1 MSRLHLTIGLPQS
14 GKSTW
19 SKEQGYPIVNRDSIR
34 FALGGSIRYFSE
46 EAKVSEIERIMVKA
60 LFKAGHMDVIVD
72 ATHLKQKYI
81 DAWEEF
87 AKTPIWKPYR
97 NEDLTGF
104 ERNYLIILQKFYT
117 PVEVCIERAQANFPK
132 ETNFPSVIRSMWENA
147 ETIDVPEFKE
157 D

>member
-1 MSRLHLTIGLPQS
+1 MSKLYLTIGLPQS

-34 FALGGSIRYFSE
+34 FALGGSIRYFKE
-46 EAKVSEIERIMVKA
+46 EAKVSEIEKIMVKS
-60 LFKAGHMDVIVD
+60 LFKAGHENVIID

-81 DAWEEF
+81 KEWEDF
-87 AKTPIWKPYR
+87 AKLDWEKLDER
-97 NEDLTGF
+97 LEF
-104 ERNYLIILQKFYT
+104 KRNYLVVLMRFYT
-117 PVEVCIERAQANFPK
+117 PLEECIARAKKNFPD

-147 ETIDVPEFKE
+147 ETIDIPEFKE